1 MKSKTWSGW
10 TILWCWGD
18 DQKSCTVRGL
28 VTSKSLKKLW
38 LVVYRVQDKQPSSR
52 NRVVV
57 HFDRLKPC
65 PNDIRVKAVVQ
76 NKLKWPDSSSD
87 HKQPAQPPGKDLQF
101 FEDDDHDVLR
111 DSRKPSVNRETEQP
125 STSQQPDMLGRAVHP
140 HTATDGEP
148 LDTTPELTSGINSD
162 GTVLEPTTATSP
174 SSRPGESGS
183 VRHQKQTRQSP
194 PEEWT
199 SCYPKRTC
207 HAPPITIGILV
218 GDVKAPVVGVP
229 LCKKDNNAIF
239 LHRCLCQLHACAG
252 KCI

>member
-1 MKSKTWSGW
+1 
-10 TILWCWGD
+10 
-18 DQKSCTVRGL
+18 
-28 VTSKSLKKLW
+28 
-38 LVVYRVQDKQPSSR
+38 
-52 NRVVV
+52 
-57 HFDRLKPC
+57 
-65 PNDIRVKAVVQ
+65 
-76 NKLKWPDSSSD
+76 
-87 HKQPAQPPGKDLQF
+87 
-101 FEDDDHDVLR
+101 
-111 DSRKPSVNRETEQP
+111 
-125 STSQQPDMLGRAVHP
+125 MLGRAVHP

-229 LCKKDNNAIF
+229 LCKKEDRVTMLYFCIGVYVSFMNVQENVYRPDSS
-239 LHRCLCQLHACAG
+239 LLYQSCLYLYLL
-252 KCI
+252 